1 LSINQDKFARS
12 WRNCEIK
19 ENTDEVAGGV
29 NLPMGAVSIPIH
41 GEAVRGLV
49 PLQVE

>member
-12 WRNCEIK
+12 WRNCAIK
-19 ENTDEVAGGV
+19 EITDEVASGV
-29 NLPMGAVSIPIH
+29 NLPMDAVSILIQ

-49 PLQVE
+49 LPRA